1 MFQSGL
7 RMLAIVLACLTGG
20 AAVAQP
26 YEVVEPTYD
35 APPQVATG
43 APAPFSVDEIVAS
56 GNQVFSEFTQGFA
69 AIVER
74 AVSSYGLPNG
84 YIVGEEAGG
93 ALIGGVRYGQGTLYT
108 RNAGTYQVFWQ
119 GPSLGLD
126 VGANGNRVMMMVY
139 NLPSV
144 NAIIDRFI
152 GVNGSAYVVAGL
164 GMTVLSKNGITV
176 VPVVSGVGARLGV
189 NFGYIKFTSR
199 KTWNPF

>member
-1 MFQSGL
+1 MLHRGL
-7 RMLAIVLACLTGG
+7 MMLAITLACLAGG

-26 YEVVEPTYD
+26 YEVVEPTYET
-35 APPQVATG
+35 PPPVANG

-74 AVSSYGLPNG
+74 AVSNYGLPNG
-84 YIVGEEAGG
+84 YVVGEEAGG

-144 NAIIDRFI
+144 NAIFDRFI

-189 NFGYIKFTSR
+189 NFGYIKFTAR

>member
-1 MFQSGL
+1 MLLSGL
-7 RMLAIVLACLTGG
+7 RMLAIALACLASGY
-20 AAVAQP
+20 AAAQP

-35 APPQVATG
+35 APPPTTG
-43 APAPFSVDEIVAS
+43 APAPFALNEIVAT

-74 AVSSYGLPNG
+74 AAGNYGLPNG
-84 YIVGEEAGG
+84 YVVGEEAGG

-108 RNAGTYQVFWQ
+108 RNAGTYQVYWQ

-126 VGANGNRVMMMVY
+126 VGAAGNRVMMMVY

-144 NAIIDRFI
+144 NAIFDRFV

-164 GMTVLSKNGITV
+164 GMTVLSKNGIYV

-189 NFGYIKFTSR
+189 NFGYIKFTTR

>member
-1 MFQSGL
+1 MLHRGL
-7 RMLAIVLACLTGG
+7 MMLAITLACLATG
-20 AAVAQP
+20 AAVSQP
-26 YEVVEPTYD
+26 YEVVEPTYET
-35 APPQVATG
+35 PPPAATG

-84 YIVGEEAGG
+84 YVVGEEAGG

-144 NAIIDRFI
+144 NAIFDRFI

-164 GMTVLSKNGITV
+164 GMTVLSKNSITV

-189 NFGYIKFTSR
+189 NFGYIKFTTR